1 MNEKLK
7 KVLLNFS
14 TDVIPL
20 VIVSILG
27 IFKLKLFV
35 DILGNE
41 TLGLYQ
47 LFSQIMVYVALV
59 DGGLSSAVLY
69 SLYKPNATKDNQK
82 LNELLAG
89 ALKIFSLI
97 GLLVFTIAAAIS
109 FVVPF
114 LIKDASFPYLYITFT
129 FVLFSLSNVIGY
141 FFVPYQALL
150 EVKER
155 KYISNLSL
163 QIGQILLN
171 ILEIVMLVSG
181 CSFILILF
189 MHSVVKL
196 IANVVICLFAKKIF
210 PEIDFKHKPV
220 DISFTKQVKHL
231 VFHKISGLVSSNIDV
246 LIISKILG
254 LSYVAIYSSYNYIVN
269 MLKTIFGKISSS
281 ILAIIGNAMV
291 KSKEKIYDL
300 FLNFNSFMFFLAT
313 IICVPLTY
321 ALNSFIAIWYEGK
334 IDTSIYISIA
344 FTLCFFVF
352 LIKQPI
358 ATFVTADGLFK
369 ETKICAIVDASVNFI
384 LSIVLVYFIGIP
396 GVLFATAFSSLIAE
410 YIMKNVVLH
419 KKLFDKKMTKFG
431 LQNLKY
437 FLITIADFI
446 LFYIIINKFTIA
458 SIGIWF
464 LFYIVY
470 FVINTSFI
478 YIIYYLM
485 GDLDFIK
492 YLKGKT
498 SNEKNND
505 ITNKE

>member
-231 VFHKISGLVSSNIDV
+231 VFHKISGLVV
-246 LIISKILG
+246 QILM
-254 LSYVAIYSSYNYIVN
+254 Y
-269 MLKTIFGKISSS
+269 
-281 ILAIIGNAMV
+281 
-291 KSKEKIYDL
+291 
-300 FLNFNSFMFFLAT
+300 
-313 IICVPLTY
+313 
-321 ALNSFIAIWYEGK
+321 
-334 IDTSIYISIA
+334 
-344 FTLCFFVF
+344 
-352 LIKQPI
+352 
-358 ATFVTADGLFK
+358 
-369 ETKICAIVDASVNFI
+369 
-384 LSIVLVYFIGIP
+384 
-396 GVLFATAFSSLIAE
+396 
-410 YIMKNVVLH
+410 
-419 KKLFDKKMTKFG
+419 
-431 LQNLKY
+431 
-437 FLITIADFI
+437 
-446 LFYIIINKFTIA
+446 
-458 SIGIWF
+458 
-464 LFYIVY
+464 
-470 FVINTSFI
+470 
-478 YIIYYLM
+478 
-485 GDLDFIK
+485 
-492 YLKGKT
+492 
-498 SNEKNND
+498 
-505 ITNKE
+505 